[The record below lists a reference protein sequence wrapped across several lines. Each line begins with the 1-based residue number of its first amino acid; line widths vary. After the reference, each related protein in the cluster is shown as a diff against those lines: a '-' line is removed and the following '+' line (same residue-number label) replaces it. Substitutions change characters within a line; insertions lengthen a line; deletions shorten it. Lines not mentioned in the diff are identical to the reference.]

1 MDLFASS
8 SSPDPSLL
16 HFVSALFQYL
26 LEFMVVPEEKLGGDD
41 NISNDWEC
49 TKSDENYIT
58 QCSLVSSVLIIL
70 LAFFTIDYN

>member
-1 MDLFASS
+1 M
-8 SSPDPSLL
+8 
-16 HFVSALFQYL
+16 
-26 LEFMVVPEEKLGGDD
+26 DD

-49 TKSDENYIT
+49 TKGDENYIT

>member
-1 MDLFASS
+1 M
-8 SSPDPSLL
+8 
-16 HFVSALFQYL
+16 
-26 LEFMVVPEEKLGGDD
+26 DD